1 MVISAPRIE
10 EATAADI
17 AALSALRIQMGW
29 SHATDLL
36 AAILGWPGSRVFI
49 IRDGEL
55 ANLTGDPA
63 QRPAVATI
71 ATAAPPLGVIGS
83 VMVRPDYQRSG
94 LGRIIM
100 EHAVEWLRLQ
110 SARRI
115 FLDATPAGRPLYRRL
130 GFVDLTSSWY
140 TRAPLATIDRT
151 SLRMAASTVGRVVA
165 ADVEELPRLAAL
177 DRNAYGGD
185 RLGLLAALTRQANH
199 NLLIAEA
206 ADGAPLGYIMTR
218 PSDLKLEGLR
228 VGPLVAHDD
237 ETAAALLAAAL
248 DHPAT
253 PSTGALIASVV
264 GESPRALAFFK
275 RYGAPPIE
283 DDLVMRLDVPTADD
297 LLNSMPDDGVR
308 AQAYCLLAP
317 MVF

>member
-1 MVISAPRIE
+1 
-10 EATAADI
+10 
-17 AALSALRIQMGW
+17 LSALRIQMGW

-36 AAILGWPGSRVFI
+36 TAILGWSGSRVFV

-55 ANLTGDPA
+55 ANLSGALA

-71 ATAAPPLGVIGS
+71 ATAAPPLGVVGS
-83 VMVRPDYQRSG
+83 VMVRPEYQRSG
-94 LGRIIM
+94 LGRVIM
-100 EHAVEWLRLQ
+100 EHTLEWLKVHG
-110 SARRI
+110 ARRI

-130 GFVDLTSSWY
+130 GFVDITSSWY
-140 TRAPLATIDRT
+140 TRAPLDSIDRA
-151 SLRMAASTVGRVVA
+151 SLRMAAAASTVARVVA
-165 ADVEELPRLAAL
+165 ADAEALPRLATL

-185 RLGLLAALTRQANH
+185 RLGLLAAMTRQANH
-199 NLLIAEA
+199 GLLIAEA

-228 VGPLVAHDD
+228 IGPLVAHDN
-237 ETAAALLAAAL
+237 ESAAALLAAAL
-248 DHPAT
+248 EHPAT
-253 PSTGALIASVV
+253 PPTGALIASVV

-283 DDLVMRLDVPTADD
+283 DDLVMRLNLPVADD
-297 LLNSMPDDGVR
+297 VLSASPDEGIR
-308 AQAYCLLAP
+308 ANTYCLLAP